1 MSEETENGDYT
12 DDAISEFGE
21 LIRLNLKAL
30 NWNQSALAQI
40 SGVSNATISLIIN
53 NKYPN
58 PSKKIV
64 EKIRTAFD
72 NEYKIQGKKSSS
84 SPSDFENAT
93 TNDSTTPAV
102 PGVGGFESFDPY
114 NEETWPNSAGI
125 YVFYD
130 LTGRPVYVGKTD
142 RSIVNRVAEHQEKFW
157 FRPPTV
163 EKGFFL
169 KIEDAQLNDK
179 IESILIAFLG
189 DQALFN
195 RNKLRKDT
203 KDKRK
208 THRTKNK
215 IVTDS

>member
-114 NEETWPNSAGI
+114 NEET
-125 YVFYD
+125 
-130 LTGRPVYVGKTD
+130 D
-142 RSIVNRVAEHQEKFW
+142 RKSVV
-157 FRPPTV
+157 
-163 EKGFFL
+163 
-169 KIEDAQLNDK
+169 
-179 IESILIAFLG
+179 
-189 DQALFN
+189 
-195 RNKLRKDT
+195 
-203 KDKRK
+203 
-208 THRTKNK
+208 
-215 IVTDS
+215 